1 MLLQAQ
7 VGQVA
12 EAAQDAPAPTS
23 SLNLIF
29 IVAIFAIFY
38 FFMIRPQNKKRKQ
51 IASMREGLKKGDQ
64 VITTGGIHG
73 KVAEVKDTTVIL
85 QIDTSTKI
93 KLDKSSVSL
102 DASTKLVEEGA
113 K

>member
-1 MLLQAQ
+1 MLLQA
-7 VGQVA
+7 
-12 EAAQDAPAPTS
+12 AQEGPGS

-51 IASMREGLKKGDQ
+51 IAAMREGLKKGDQ
-64 VITTGGIHG
+64 VVTTGGIHG
-73 KVAEVKDTTVIL
+73 EVVDVKETTVIL
-85 QIDTSTKI
+85 QIDASTKI
-93 KLDKSSVSL
+93 KLDKTSVSL
-102 DASTKLVEEGA
+102 DASTKLVEEGT

>member
-1 MLLQAQ
+1 MLLQA
-7 VGQVA
+7 
-12 EAAQDAPAPTS
+12 AQEGPGS

-51 IASMREGLKKGDQ
+51 ITAMREGLKKGDQ

-73 KVAEVKDTTVIL
+73 KVVEVKETTVIL
-85 QIDTSTKI
+85 QIDASTKI

-102 DASTKLVEEGA
+102 DASTKLVEEGT